1 MCKPMLHEA
10 GCACGAH
17 QPGGND
23 QARNESAA
31 TCRPTPWKPR
41 AAYTGFGWG
50 RFPNPT
56 ARQQKRSAGLTGPKP
71 PPLIDS
77 PVHTPTSTND
87 HKQRPAGILLGKG
100 PTSRA
105 PISMLFTQSGVASC
119 LHHGPSASDDRPATC
134 RSTGQTR
141 SASNSYQGTQ
151 SAWRLL
157 SRPSTAPQ
165 QRLGR
170 RGPRIIHQQQLVFFC
185 AAPRLVGR
193 APHAFRRA
201 GLDTGSN
208 THPNPTHSL
217 ALLDE
222 AGVTG
227 TRYRA
232 WLMRALR
239 SEYLSWM
246 MRSPVSSMVLIWEQV
261 SLARWRRWPR
271 EGGREEGVCCRAP
284 CIKLNL
290 CGPPA

>member
-1 MCKPMLHEA
+1 MQAHAPRSGLRVWRAPARRQRPSAQRKRSNLPPDSVEA
-10 GCACGAH
+10 PRGVYGLRLGTVP
-17 QPGGND
+17 QPNCPP
-23 QARNESAA
+23 AEAF
-31 TCRPTPWKPR
+31 CRPYRTKATPL
-41 AAYTGFGWG
+41 
-50 RFPNPT
+50 N
-56 ARQQKRSAGLTGPKP
+56 RQPSSHAH
-71 PPLIDS
+71 IDQR
-77 PVHTPTSTND
+77 PQ
-87 HKQRPAGILLGKG
+87 QRPAGILLGKG

-246 MRSPVSSMVLIWEQV
+246 MRSPVSSMVLIWEEV